1 MTIKISN
8 KEKIKNNNKRGFKIF
23 ASILVILIIA
33 ASGTW
38 FFVNSKLSKI
48 KTNKIDETKLSINED
63 KSKSQDDFINILLI
77 GVDIDKEANGT
88 NSADSILIAT
98 LDKKDKEFKLT
109 SVMRDSM
116 VNAESHDNIKLKY
129 AYSYGGPELL
139 IKTINSNFNMN
150 IKDYVKVN
158 IFDLEKVID
167 YLGGVSIDVKSDEIE
182 YVNACILQ
190 IAQITKTKYTPLS
203 KPGLQKLTGRQAV
216 AYSRVRAVGNV
227 DFERT
232 ERQRRVLNEV
242 FKELTHQNIVQLSKS
257 MDNILPYVET
267 SLDKGELVSL
277 GSYVLINKIN
287 KIEQFRIPTD
297 DNYHDATIN
306 GLYYMEWD
314 KAPTIDK
321 LHKFIFN
328 Q

>member
-1 MTIKISN
+1 MTIKRSN
-8 KEKIKNNNKRGFKIF
+8 KEKIKSKNKKGFKIF

-33 ASGTW
+33 TSGTW

-48 KTNKIDETKLSINED
+48 KTNKIDESKLSINED
-63 KSKSQDDFINILLI
+63 KFKSKDDFINILLI

-98 LDKKDKEFKLT
+98 LDKKNKEFKLT

-116 VNAESHDNIKLKY
+116 VNAENHDNIKLKY

-158 IFDLEKVID
+158 IFDLEKIIN
-167 YLGGVSIDVKSDEIE
+167 YLGGVSINIKSEEINQ
-182 YVNACILQ
+182 VNSTMSQVAHL
-190 IAQITKTKYTPLS
+190 TNNKYIPI
-203 KPGLQKLTGRQAV
+203 KEAGLQQLDGRQAV
-216 AYSRVRAVGNV
+216 AYSRIRYVGNV

-242 FKELTHQNIVQLSKS
+242 FKKLTQQNVIELSKS

-267 SLDKGELVSL
+267 SLSKGELISL

-306 GLYYMEWD
+306 GLYYMKWD
-314 KAPTIDK
+314 KEPTIDK
-321 LHKFIFN
+321 LHNFIFEK
-328 Q
+328 